1 MHDATFMSDRRLC
14 SRRRVYKTALL
25 IVSDKA
31 PRLECA
37 AKNVSQHG
45 ARMAVSTTYG
55 IPSDFD
61 LVINGV
67 RRRCRSVWRTDTQM
81 GVAFV

>member
-1 MHDATFMSDRRLC
+1 MYGTTPMNDRRR
-14 SRRRVYKTALL
+14 SRRQRICKSAALL
-25 IVSDKA
+25 ISDKA

-37 AKNVSQHG
+37 AKNISQHG

-55 IPSDFD
+55 IPADFD

-67 RRRCRSVWRTDTQM
+67 RRRCRSIWRTDTQM

>member
-1 MHDATFMSDRRLC
+1 MHGTTPANDRRR
-14 SRRRVYKTALL
+14 SARRRVFKNALL
-25 IVSDKA
+25 IISDKA

-37 AKNVSQHG
+37 AKSISEHG

-55 IPSDFD
+55 IPADFD

-67 RRRCRSVWRTDTQM
+67 RRRCRSIWRTDTQM